1 MNLKKWFRGL
11 FVTVKPADKSSQGAP
26 LRNFSPLVDDS
37 LARKVGAVFSAVKLI
52 SEGVA
57 MLPLEYQ
64 WLNQSRGCFEPYTDD
79 PLFVALKIAPN
90 SRVTSFDFWRAAV
103 QQILLYGNAYIV
115 PVRNEAGSVVELL
128 LCSPG
133 AVAHDAIAGTYVVND
148 VVYKLHHTYTADKII
163 HLRNIGADGGLTGL
177 STIQAAAK
185 ALGISVL
192 ADDYVAKSLSDGGL
206 IRGFVSGS
214 GGSGLPTMGVA
225 NAKQTAD
232 VTDRIERELYEGKQI
247 LSMPS
252 DMKFQAL
259 ALTPGDAKVL
269 ENKQMSV
276 HEIARFFRVH
286 PDLLYAGTNNTYK
299 SSEIPNVMF
308 LHQTL
313 APLLTQ
319 IELELLVKLVPR
331 ELWSRVRMHFDREA
345 MYLTDL
351 ATEVQ
356 YIKGTL
362 DAGVYTVND
371 WRRKKGLPGVVN
383 GDSPLVSANLKTLKE
398 VVQGDSTCAPRS

>member
-1 MNLKKWFRGL
+1 MNLKKWFRSI
-11 FVTVKPADKSSQGAP
+11 FVTMKPAEKTSQGAP
-26 LRNFSPLVDDS
+26 LRNFAPLVDES
-37 LARKVGAVFSAVKLI
+37 LSRKVDAVYSAVKLI

-57 MLPLEYQ
+57 VLPLEFQ
-64 WLNQSRGCFEPYTDD
+64 WFNKAKNCYEPYTDD
-79 PLFVALKIAPN
+79 PLFGALKIAPN

-103 QQILLYGNAYIV
+103 QQMLLLGNAYIL
-115 PVRNEAGSVVELL
+115 PVRNEVGSVVELL

-133 AVAHDAIAGTYVVND
+133 SVAHDAIAGTYVVND
-148 VVYKLHHTYTADKII
+148 VVYKIHETYTANQII
-163 HLRNIGADGGLTGL
+163 HLRNIGVDGGLTGL

-192 ADDYVAKSLSDGGL
+192 ADDYIAKSLSDGGL

-214 GGSGLPTMGVA
+214 GGGGLPTMGVA

-232 VTDRIERELYEGKQI
+232 VTDRIERELGEGKQI
-247 LSMPS
+247 LSMPA

-259 ALTPGDAKVL
+259 ALSPADAKVL

-276 HEIARFFRVH
+276 HAIARFFRVH

-351 ATEVQ
+351 STEIL

-371 WRRKKGLPGVVN
+371 WRRKKGLPGVPD
-383 GDSPLVSANLKTLKE
+383 GDAPLVSANLKTLKNI
-398 VVQGDSTCAPRS
+398 VQGDSTCTPQG